1 MKYELFKEVV
11 LLKDIP
17 EKKLKKGDV
26 ATIVE
31 HHPSDIYGDGYS
43 LEVFNVLGD
52 TIAVVTVSEHEIEVP
67 TGRDKVFSVRPL
79 EAA

>member
-1 MKYELFKEVV
+1 MKYELFKDVV

-31 HHPSDIYGDGYS
+31 HHPSDTSEDGYS
-43 LEVFNVLGD
+43 LEVFNGLGD
-52 TIAVVTVSEHEIEVP
+52 TIAVVTVSESEIEP
-67 TGRDKVFSVRPL
+67 LTESEVFSVRSL
-79 EAA
+79 EVS

>member
-1 MKYELFKEVV
+1 MKQNQERESLSYYQRIPEQSRSEVKMKYELFKEIV

-31 HHPSDIYGDGYS
+31 HHPSTTSEMDILWKFS
-43 LEVFNVLGD
+43 MRLE
-52 TIAVVTVSEHEIEVP
+52 IP
-67 TGRDKVFSVRPL
+67 WPL
-79 EAA
+79 

>member
-11 LLKDIP
+11 LLRDIP

-31 HHPSDIYGDGYS
+31 CHSSNASEGGYS
-43 LEVFNVLGD
+43 LEVFNALGD
-52 TIAVVTVSEHEIEVP
+52 TIAVVTVSESEIQPLKE
-67 TGRDKVFSVRPL
+67 DEVFSVRSL

>member
-17 EKKLKKGDV
+17 EKKLKKGDI

-31 HHPSDIYGDGYS
+31 HHPSNASEDGYS
-43 LEVFNVLGD
+43 LEVFNALGD
-52 TIAVVTVSEHEIEVP
+52 TIAVVTVSESEIELL
-67 TGRDKVFSVRPL
+67 KENEIFSVRSL